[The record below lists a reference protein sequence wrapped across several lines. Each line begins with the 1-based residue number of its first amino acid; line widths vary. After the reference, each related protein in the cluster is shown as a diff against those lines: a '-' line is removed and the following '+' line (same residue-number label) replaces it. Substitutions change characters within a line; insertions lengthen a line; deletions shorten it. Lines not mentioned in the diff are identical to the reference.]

1 MPFSP
6 ARASQVATW
15 IRPEIRGLSPY
26 HVPDAAGL
34 IKLDAMENP
43 YPWPGELQEAWL
55 DALRG
60 VHLNRYP
67 DGAARGLKASL
78 RDTMAPPASMDL
90 MLGNGSDELI
100 QIILLSVAAP
110 GRCVITPGPAFAM
123 YRLISLFA
131 GLEYHE
137 VPLREDF
144 SLDLGALLES
154 VERHQPAVVFIAY
167 PNNPTGNLFDPRAL
181 RQVIEASPGLVVLDE
196 AYHPFAQETVMGWLE
211 EFPNL
216 LLLRTLSKLGL
227 AGLRLGILVG
237 PPLWVRELEK
247 VRLPYNVSTLAQLS
261 AAFAMRHAKLLDAQ
275 AGHIRQERERLH
287 FAMQGIEGLTAYP
300 SRANFLLFRTAS
312 GRASKVFQA
321 LRDSGILIKNL
332 SGSHPLLTD
341 CLRVTVGTPAEND
354 AFVAA
359 LAGSSAG

>member
-1 MPFSP
+1 MRSSP
-6 ARASQVATW
+6 ARASQAAAWV
-15 IRPEIRGLSPY
+15 RPEILSLSPY
-26 HVPDAAGL
+26 HVPDATGL

-67 DGAARGLKASL
+67 DGAAHGVKASL
-78 RDTMAPPASMDL
+78 RDAMAPPASTDL

-110 GRCVITPGPAFAM
+110 GRCVVTPGPAFAM
-123 YRLISLFA
+123 YRMISLFA
-131 GLEYHE
+131 GLDYHE
-137 VPLREDF
+137 VPLRDDF
-144 SLDLGALLES
+144 SLDPEALLEAI
-154 VERHQPAVVFIAY
+154 ERWQPAIVFIAY
-167 PNNPTGNLFDPRAL
+167 PNNPTGNLFDPGAL

-196 AYHPFAQETVMGWLE
+196 AYHPFAQETVMGWLQE
-211 EFPNL
+211 YPNL

-237 PPLWVRELEK
+237 PPIWVREMEK
-247 VRLPYNVSTLAQLS
+247 VRLPYNVGTLTQVS

-287 FAMQGIEGLTAYP
+287 LAMQGIDGLTVYP
-300 SRANFLLFRTAS
+300 SRANFLLFRTAL
-312 GRASKVFQA
+312 GMASRVFQA
-321 LRDSGILIKNL
+321 LKDSGILVKDL

-354 AFVAA
+354 AFLRA
-359 LAGSSAG
+359 LTGSGAR